1 MELRKRQPS
10 KKAPVAALTLAGAG
24 AIAVMKREKILGA
37 MSRGSGSNGAANGSS
52 EPGGDAELPPVTR
65 LPKPGIG

>member
-1 MELRKRQPS
+1 MELRKRQSS

-24 AIAVMKREKILGA
+24 AIAVMKRDKILGA
-37 MSRGSGSNGAANGSS
+37 IGRESASNGTANGSS
-52 EPGGDAELPPVTR
+52 EVGDGAPPPVTR